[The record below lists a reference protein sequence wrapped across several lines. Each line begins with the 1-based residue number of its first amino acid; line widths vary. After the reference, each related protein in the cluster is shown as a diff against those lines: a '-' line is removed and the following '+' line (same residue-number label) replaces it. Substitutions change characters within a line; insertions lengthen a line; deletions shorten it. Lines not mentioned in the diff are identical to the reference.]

1 MSAQLTEMLR
11 TDKEVLLSL
20 VHTEVNSRS
29 SADLLWQEL
38 RKLHCCNQRLA
49 LENERLRKRLQGGAE
64 GV

>member
-1 MSAQLTEMLR
+1 MSAQLSHMLR

-20 VHTEVNSRS
+20 VHTEANTRS

-49 LENERLRKRLQGGAE
+49 RENEHLRRRLQEKA